1 MNNIHFE
8 PKCNTFFTMK
18 KRLFLLVCIS
28 MAISFAIAQK
38 SVTIKAG
45 TIVPLQAVKQ
55 IKAADVDEGETVDF
69 RVVTDVKVGNCV
81 AIPQGTI
88 AKGVVN
94 EAKKSSLAG
103 TKGRLVINISNLVL
117 PTGDHVYFSNTAVRI
132 YGKNRTPLAVITGL
146 LAWPCIFIP
155 GTKAVMPEGYEIL
168 AFVAANTEVK
178 LVE

>member
-1 MNNIHFE
+1 
-8 PKCNTFFTMK
+8 
-18 KRLFLLVCIS
+18 
-28 MAISFAIAQK
+28 MAMAVSFAFAQK

-55 IKAADVDEGETVDF
+55 VKAADVNEGETVDF
-69 RVVTDVKVGNCV
+69 RVVTDVLVGNSV

-94 EAKKSSLAG
+94 EARKSSLAG

-117 PTGDHVYFSNTAVRI
+117 PTGDHVYFSNTAARI
-132 YGKNRTPLAVITGL
+132 YGKNRTPLAVVTGL
-146 LAWPCIFIP
+146 FVWPCIFIP
-155 GTKAVMPEGYEIL
+155 GTKAVMPEGYEVQ

-178 LVE
+178 LTE

>member
-1 MNNIHFE
+1 
-8 PKCNTFFTMK
+8 MK
-18 KRLFLLVCIS
+18 KTVSFLMC
-28 MAISFAIAQK
+28 MAMAVSFAFAQK

-55 IKAADVDEGETVDF
+55 VKAADVNEGETVDF
-69 RVVTDVKVGNCV
+69 RVVTDVLVGNSV

-94 EAKKSSLAG
+94 EARKSSLAG

-117 PTGDHVYFSNTAVRI
+117 PTGDHVYFSNTAARI
-132 YGKNRTPLAVITGL
+132 YGKNRTPLAVVTGL
-146 LAWPCIFIP
+146 FVWPCIFIP
-155 GTKAVMPEGYEIL
+155 GTKAVMPEGFEVQ

-178 LVE
+178 LTE